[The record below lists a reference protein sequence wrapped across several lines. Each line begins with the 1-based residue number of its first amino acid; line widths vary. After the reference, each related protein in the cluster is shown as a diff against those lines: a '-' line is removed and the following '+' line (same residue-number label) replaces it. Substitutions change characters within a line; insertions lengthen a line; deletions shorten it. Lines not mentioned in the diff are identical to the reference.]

1 MGRKLYVG
9 NLSFETESDELRL
22 AFSQCGSVTES
33 LVITDRETG
42 RSRGFGF
49 ITMSSEAE
57 AQEAIRRWSGST
69 LGGRRLNV
77 SEAVEKPR
85 SASPSGPRPAFDRG
99 LPPPEGRGRQDGRRA
114 RGRGRDRDRD
124 YG

>member
-9 NLSFETESDELRL
+9 NLSFDTGSDELKL
-22 AFSQCGSVTES
+22 AFSQCGGVTES
-33 LVITDRETG
+33 LIITDRESG

-57 AQEAIRRWSGST
+57 AQAAIQRWSGSM
-69 LGGRRLNV
+69 LDGRRLNV

-85 SASPSGPRPAFDRG
+85 SGGPAPRPRAPSGG
-99 LPPPEGRGRQDGRRA
+99 YPPPDGRGRQDGRR
-114 RGRGRDRDRD
+114 RRGRDRD